1 MLKLGVTGTDTG
13 VGKTVIAAALTA
25 RLRSQGL
32 RVAAMKPVET
42 GVADGAGPPDA
53 TALRAASGG
62 ADPIDAVS
70 PVVFADPLAPA
81 VAAEREGR
89 PIDIVALD
97 AAFERLCRDR
107 DAIVV
112 EGAGGLLV
120 PLAPGVAYDTLF
132 RRWGLDLVIVAA
144 NRLGVINHTLLTVRA
159 AEQAGLRVRAII
171 LNELRTAREA
181 AVAERSNLSAL
192 RRLLPA
198 HRVLSFPYVAPPHD
212 SESLADR
219 LAWDP

>member
-1 MLKLGVTGTDTG
+1 VLKLGVTGTDTG

-25 RLRSQGL
+25 RLRARGL

-42 GVADGAGPPDA
+42 GVAARVVPPDA
-53 TALRAASGG
+53 AALRSAAG
-62 ADPIDAVS
+62 AGDPIDVVC
-70 PVVFADPLAPA
+70 PVVLSDPLAPL
-81 VAAEREGR
+81 VAAERENR
-89 PIDIVALD
+89 PIEVAALD

-120 PLAPGVAYDTLF
+120 PLTPEMAYDALF
-132 RRWGLDLVIVAA
+132 QRWGLGLVIVAA

-159 AEQAGLRVRAII
+159 AEQAGLRVCAVIV
-171 LNELRTAREA
+171 NEMRPAPA
-181 AVAERSNLSAL
+181 DVAERTNLSTL

-198 HRVLSFPYVAPPHD
+198 HRVLSFPYVEPPHVP
-212 SESLADR
+212 EILAR
-219 LAWDP
+219 HLVWDP